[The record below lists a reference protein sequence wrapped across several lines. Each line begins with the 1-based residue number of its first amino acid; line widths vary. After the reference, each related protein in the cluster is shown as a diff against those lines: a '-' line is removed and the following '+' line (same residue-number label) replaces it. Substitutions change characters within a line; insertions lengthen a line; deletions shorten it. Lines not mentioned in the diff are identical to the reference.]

1 MRRNWLVAATV
12 VGIVAIVI
20 ALLILRL
27 TDDGPGSVETTAW
40 ADAVCTSLSDW
51 RSSITSLADV
61 SGGTLTPDSLGEKLD
76 AAESATS
83 RLITE
88 LKELGPP
95 DLEAGEELSLE
106 LNAAADRLE
115 ADFETLKSGA
125 EDAAKAAT
133 PRAFLQAL
141 AALAPAF
148 QGLLDQI
155 RTTVDDLR
163 NASVAEEAE
172 TELQQAFDEAES
184 CRELREQS

>member
-1 MRRNWLVAATV
+1 MRRNRLVAATV

-20 ALLILRL
+20 AVLILRL
-27 TDDGPGSVETTAW
+27 TDDEGGQSASAW
-40 ADAVCTSLSDW
+40 ADSICTSLSDW

-61 SGGTLTPDSLGEKLD
+61 SGGTLTPESLRERLAEAQTATEELVTELRDLGAPELDGEQLDQELD
-76 AAESATS
+76 AAVSE
-83 RLITE
+83 
-88 LKELGPP
+88 
-95 DLEAGEELSLE
+95 
-106 LNAAADRLE
+106 LE

-125 EDAAKAAT
+125 ENAAEADT
-133 PRAFLQAL
+133 PSAFLQAL

-155 RTTVDDLR
+155 RTTVDDLQ

>member
-1 MRRNWLVAATV
+1 VRRNWLVAATV

-20 ALLILRL
+20 ALLIFRL
-27 TDDGPGSVETTAW
+27 TDGDSGSVETTAW
-40 ADAVCTSLSDW
+40 ADSVCASLSDW

-83 RLITE
+83 QLITE
-88 LKELGPP
+88 LKKLGPP

-125 EDAAKAAT
+125 ENAAEADT
-133 PRAFLQAL
+133 PSAFLQAL
-141 AALAPAF
+141 AALAPVF

-155 RTTVDDLR
+155 RTTVDDLQ
-163 NASVAEEAE
+163 NASVTEEAK

-184 CRELREQS
+184 CRQLAEQS

>member
-1 MRRNWLVAATV
+1 VRRNWLVAATV

-20 ALLILRL
+20 AVLILRL
-27 TDDGPGSVETTAW
+27 TDGDSGSVETTAW
-40 ADAVCTSLSDW
+40 ADSVCVSLSDW
-51 RSSITSLADV
+51 RTSITSLADV
-61 SGGTLTPDSLGEKLD
+61 SGGILTPESLRERLAEAQTATEELVTELRDLGAPELEGEQLDQELD
-76 AAESATS
+76 AAVNE
-83 RLITE
+83 
-88 LKELGPP
+88 
-95 DLEAGEELSLE
+95 
-106 LNAAADRLE
+106 LE

-125 EDAAKAAT
+125 ASAAEADT
-133 PRAFLQAL
+133 PSAFLQAL

>member
-12 VGIVAIVI
+12 AGIVAIVI

-27 TDDGPGSVETTAW
+27 TDDDSGSVETTVW
-40 ADAVCTSLSDW
+40 ADSVCASLSDW

-76 AAESATS
+76 AAEITTS
-83 RLITE
+83 QLITE
-88 LKELGPP
+88 VTELGPP

-125 EDAAKAAT
+125 ENAAEADT
-133 PRAFLQAL
+133 PSAFLQAL

-148 QGLLDQI
+148 QDLLDQI
-155 RTTVDDLR
+155 RATVDDLQ

-172 TELQQAFDEAES
+172 KELQQAFENAES

>member
-1 MRRNWLVAATV
+1 MRRNWLVAGAV
-12 VGIVAIVI
+12 VAIVAIVI
-20 ALLILRL
+20 AVLILRL
-27 TDDGPGSVETTAW
+27 TDDDSGSVETTAW
-40 ADAVCTSLSDW
+40 ADSVCTSLSDW

-83 RLITE
+83 QLITE

-125 EDAAKAAT
+125 ENAAEADT
-133 PRAFLQAL
+133 PSAFLQAL

-155 RTTVDDLR
+155 RTTVDDLQ
-163 NASVAEEAE
+163 NAGVAEEAK
-172 TELQQAFDEAES
+172 TELQQAFDESES
-184 CRELREQS
+184 CRQLAEQS